1 MACYASALS
10 YYLWIFCKTLCVW
23 AMQTTDFSTR
33 YRPYK
38 SYLTQVL
45 SCACAFC
52 LLAIGG
58 LLLRSQ
64 ALLSASRSPNFKL
77 SDPSTES
84 DAISEELSPV
94 IGLIIVMLISP
105 AILAII
111 MQPRV
116 RSTFCEAVIGV
127 RNLFGCIV
135 ARHSL
140 DNSAPKILQQET
152 TSHGR
157 FHHEK
162 QLNYSE
168 KSNFVSI
175 SSAVSLNMLH
185 NTKSAPYNE
194 SQATGTSKSLA
205 PSLSSALSKFQE
217 KRKTL
222 LQYSEKSAESLFE
235 LHQAVVDSEHE
246 ATSLP
251 QGSEMRCHSVNRRG
265 SVDNDGACTSKT
277 SSSDTV
283 DSRSVKTAKII
294 GPSASRQRRNID
306 GKSSIADT
314 GRRVKYGTF
323 NVYEKQDD
331 IGLSKASSMTDHF
344 QQQTHTRPVNSAVNQ
359 KGLPQPP
366 HITWF
371 DTRRRNGGPAELV
384 VVDVLDRNMQW
395 SEHQPELIESSHL
408 SQPFV
413 ALASSKPDRAHSP
426 SPRLQ
431 KILSDS
437 SCDDDAVTRDFLL
450 GLSPTAAAVQKIRAD
465 SKARDHDTT
474 FSVANTAN
482 FSTTAIV
489 RSSSIGGRVSSSH
502 IPTDIEHQES
512 AAASTLSRLSR
523 NQSSKRRSKSNRQ
536 PTAIFKNQVD
546 VANIRFGDQF
556 EEC

>member
-1 MACYASALS
+1 
-10 YYLWIFCKTLCVW
+10 
-23 AMQTTDFSTR
+23 MQTTNFSTR

-111 MQPRV
+111 MQPRA
-116 RSTFCEAVIGV
+116 RSTFCEAVVGV

-135 ARHSL
+135 ARNSL
-140 DNSAPKILQQET
+140 GNSLPKILQQET

-168 KSNFVSI
+168 KSNFVAS
-175 SSAVSLNMLH
+175 SSAVSLNMPH
-185 NTKSAPYNE
+185 NAKSAPYNE
-194 SQATGTSKSLA
+194 SQATGTSKSLV

-251 QGSEMRCHSVNRRG
+251 QGSEMRCHSVNSRG
-265 SVDNDGACTSKT
+265 SVDNDGACPSKT

-306 GKSSIADT
+306 GKSSMADT

-344 QQQTHTRPVNSAVNQ
+344 QQQNHTLPVNSAVNQ

-384 VVDVLDRNMQW
+384 VVDVIDRNKQW
-395 SEHQPELIESSHL
+395 SEHQPESIESSHL

-431 KILSDS
+431 KMLSDVHAPPSVS
-437 SCDDDAVTRDFLL
+437 SCDDDAVTRDSLL

-474 FSVANTAN
+474 FSVANTPN

-489 RSSSIGGRVSSSH
+489 TSSAIGDRISSSH
-502 IPTDIEHQES
+502 IPSDIAHQES
-512 AAASTLSRLSR
+512 AAASTLSRSSR
-523 NQSSKRRSKSNRQ
+523 NQSSKRRSNSNWQ
-536 PTAIFKNQVD
+536 STALFKKQID
-546 VANIRFGDQF
+546 LAKIRCGDQF